1 MKIAVT
7 ISVCRQVGMDEWKN
21 YYHTKSF
28 DSTATIDEINSWI
41 KTISDEQNIFDATIS
56 NYSE

>member
-7 ISVCRQVGMDEWKN
+7 VPVCKQIGQEEWKM

-28 DSTATIDEINSWI
+28 DSTVSIDEINIWI
-41 KTISDEQNIFDATIS
+41 KSISENQNIFDATIS
-56 NYSE
+56 RYE

>member
-28 DSTATIDEINSWI
+28 DSTVSIDEINTWI
-41 KTISDEQNIFDATIS
+41 ESISKSQDIFDATIS
-56 NYSE
+56 RYE

>member
-7 ISVCRQVGMDEWKN
+7 ITVCRQIGIDEWKS

-28 DSTATIDEINSWI
+28 DSTVSIDEINIWI
-41 KTISDEQNIFDATIS
+41 KSISESQNIFDATIGRF
-56 NYSE
+56 E